1 MACTLCAAA
10 GGACQ
15 EEQEDGMKRSIPP
28 ALKQEH
34 DNLQANLAAATS
46 EPGALGVAARDLSSL
61 LQPHFTREEVFVY
74 PALALLPDLAEGRIT
89 QDMAGMIDMTRRLKD
104 ALPQMLSEHR
114 KIHDGLVKLRA
125 AAAAASRPA
134 YERFADALSDHMDTE
149 EEVLY
154 LAAIVV
160 GEHVALLLER
170 ERAGGAARTTPPW
183 QSRSIR

>member
-1 MACTLCAAA
+1 VCAAA
-10 GGACQ
+10 DGAGQ
-15 EEQEDGMKRSIPP
+15 KEQEDGMKRRIPP

-34 DNLQANLAAATS
+34 DNLQANLAAAIS
-46 EPGALGVAARDLSSL
+46 EPGALGVVARDLRSL
-61 LQPHFTREEVFVY
+61 LQPHFTLEEELVY

-89 QDMAGMIDMTRRLKD
+89 KDMARMLDMTRRLKD
-104 ALPQMLSEHR
+104 ALPHMLSEHR

-134 YERFADALSDHMDTE
+134 YERFADALIDHMDTE

-170 ERAGGAARTTPPW
+170 ERAERAARTTPPW
-183 QSRSIR
+183 QSRSNR